1 MSEKYLIGSWQGF
14 IQQIQYLVSRGY
26 DQYCLIQYPQEK
38 TKKFVKIDGKL
49 IGKYNANLN
58 KDKAYYNKKKGYCNF
73 KFLRYE
79 HMAIL
84 LRTSGNLP
92 EKIIQDDV
100 FLDVKK
106 EKICIDIGEKT
117 SVTIGADEKGAITI
131 FLHNDTYRFVKA
143 TCFQYIDSEQ
153 YSRAIHTFNHL
164 NSLPSWGGIVTQKV
178 KMKTQLLRKMSKNL
192 PSKQVEALA
201 EKMMINTKRTPVKVF
216 KS

>member
-26 DQYCLIQYPQEK
+26 TNYCLIQYPQEK

-49 IGKYNANLN
+49 ISKYNANLN

-84 LRTSGNLP
+84 LQTSGNLP

-106 EKICIDIGEKT
+106 EKICIRIGEKT
-117 SVTIGADEKGAITI
+117 AFNIGVNEKGAITI
-131 FLHNDTYRFVKA
+131 FLHNNTYRDVKA
-143 TCFQYIDSEQ
+143 TCFQYIDLKQ
-153 YSRAIHTFNHL
+153 YSKAIDTFNHL
-164 NSLPSWGGIVTQKV
+164 NSLPSWGGIVDQKV
-178 KMKTQLLRKMSKNL
+178 KMKAQLLRKMSKHL
-192 PSKQVEALA
+192 SSKQVEALA
-201 EKMMINTKRTPVKVF
+201 KKMVINTKRTPVKIF
-216 KS
+216 E